1 MSFYYPPYIKTVL
14 KTGAIIH
21 LITTALGLYLVA
33 NRLTALR
40 RYGKPRRRGY
50 KLGKWGMLLSVRDE
64 RHREL
69 IRPLLDYQPGLPRQS
84 IFKPFVAKDLD

>member
-1 MSFYYPPYIKTVL
+1 MSSYYPPYIKTVL

-21 LITTALGLYLVA
+21 LISTALGLFLVA
-33 NRLTALR
+33 NRLTAIR

-50 KLGKWGMLLSVRDE
+50 KQGKWGLFLSVRDE

-69 IRPLLDYQPGLPRQS
+69 IRPLLDYQPAVRRES
-84 IFKPFVAKDLD
+84 IFKPLVEKNLD